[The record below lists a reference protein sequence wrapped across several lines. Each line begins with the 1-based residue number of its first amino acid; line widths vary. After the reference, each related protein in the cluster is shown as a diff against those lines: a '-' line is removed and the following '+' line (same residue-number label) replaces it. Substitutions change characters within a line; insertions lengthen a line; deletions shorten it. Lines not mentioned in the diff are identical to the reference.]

1 MRQRREFNARR
12 GNPTR
17 HIPERWIPETAGN
30 LITRHVKLI
39 EQLEGR
45 FNGETKQTH
54 RYRLYPTWNSSIRGN
69 QLYSIYHLQKSFNE
83 FTVILDVPIKLNSN
97 KAKWK
102 VKEKKKRKKGSWK
115 FGLWKVSK
123 RMYSVKIEDLSLIF
137 EIIFTLLVTLVRELS
152 DEYIDS
158 WYFHLG
164 KTLWRRVERRENILR
179 MHREA
184 KVFK

>member
-12 GNPTR
+12 GNPKR

-54 RYRLYPTWNSSIRGN
+54 RYRLYPTWNSSIREN

-102 VKEKKKRKKGSWK
+102 VKEKKKKKRILKIWIMESIETNV
-115 FGLWKVSK
+115 FRQDRRSLAYF
-123 RMYSVKIEDLSLIF
+123 RDYFYS
-137 EIIFTLLVTLVRELS
+137 
-152 DEYIDS
+152 
-158 WYFHLG
+158 LG
-164 KTLWRRVERRENILR
+164 KSYVSYQTNI
-179 MHREA
+179 
-184 KVFK
+184 

>member
-102 VKEKKKRKKGSWK
+102 VKEKKKKKRILKIWIMESIETNVFRQDRRSLAYFRDYFCSLGNSY
-115 FGLWKVSK
+115 VS
-123 RMYSVKIEDLSLIF
+123 YQ
-137 EIIFTLLVTLVRELS
+137 T
-152 DEYIDS
+152 
-158 WYFHLG
+158 
-164 KTLWRRVERRENILR
+164 NI
-179 MHREA
+179 
-184 KVFK
+184 

>member
-137 EIIFTLLVTLVRELS
+137 EIIFTLLVTRTWVIRRIYRFLIFSFGKNTLETSRE
-152 DEYIDS
+152 ERK
-158 WYFHLG
+158 YF
-164 KTLWRRVERRENILR
+164 ENASR
-179 MHREA
+179 SES
-184 KVFK
+184 F

>member
-45 FNGETKQTH
+45 FNSETKQTH

-102 VKEKKKRKKGSWK
+102 VKEKKKE
-115 FGLWKVSK
+115 K
-123 RMYSVKIEDLSLIF
+123 RILKILIMESIETNVFRQDRRSLAYFRDYFYSLGNSRTWVIRRIYRFLIF
-137 EIIFTLLVTLVRELS
+137 SFGKNTLETSRE
-152 DEYIDS
+152 ERK
-158 WYFHLG
+158 YF
-164 KTLWRRVERRENILR
+164 ENASR
-179 MHREA
+179 SES
-184 KVFK
+184 F